1 MNTRAIAA
9 IMRKDLRVVAQSKS
23 VVLPM
28 IILPLL
34 LLVIMPGGLTLAM
47 SYFGAAAGDPA
58 DVAEMAAMAPPA
70 VLAQFPGTTPI
81 QMAVLFMLR
90 YMFAPL
96 YLIMPLMVA
105 SVIAADSFA
114 GEKERKT
121 LEALIYTPTTDLEL
135 LLAKLLGAFVPAV
148 IVAWAS
154 ALLYWL
160 VGNVAAWPLFGH
172 PILPTAE
179 WLLLAVWV
187 APAAAALGLAATVLV
202 SSRAKTFQD
211 AYQISGLVVIPIVL
225 LMIGQIS
232 GLFYFSL
239 GLVALVGLVFWLIA
253 AALLALAVRLFSRSE
268 ILARL

>member
-1 MNTRAIAA
+1 MNTRAISA
-9 IMRKDLRVVAQSKS
+9 IMRKDLRVVSQSKS

-28 IILPLL
+28 IFLPLL

-47 SYFGAAAGDPA
+47 SYFGAAGEAG
-58 DVAEMAAMAPPA
+58 DVAEMAALAPPE
-70 VLAQFPGTTPI
+70 VLAAFPGTTPV

-90 YMFAPL
+90 YMIAPL

-121 LEALIYTPTTDLEL
+121 LEALVYTPTTDLEL
-135 LLAKLLGAFVPAV
+135 LLAKLLGAFLPAV
-148 IVAWAS
+148 VIAWAS

-160 VGNVAAWPLFGH
+160 VGNLAAWPLFGY

-179 WLLLAVWV
+179 WLLLALWV
-187 APAAAALGLAATVLV
+187 APSAAALGLSATVLV
-202 SSRAKTFQD
+202 SSRANTFQD
-211 AYQISGLVVIPIVL
+211 AYQISGLIVLPIVL

-239 GLVALVGLVFWLIA
+239 GLVALVGLVFWLLA
-253 AALLALAVRLFSRSE
+253 GGLLAIAVRLFSRSE